1 MALAE
6 QIQSDLTTA
15 MKARDTQTVA
25 TLRLV
30 LAAVKNLRVAAGHTG
45 EVTDEETVELLARQA
60 KQRREAAEAYDG
72 AGRPELAE
80 RERGELVIVERYLPQ
95 QLDDVAL
102 DAVVDEVVA
111 AAGASG
117 PSELGKV
124 MSAVMPRVKG
134 RADGKRVN
142 AAVRRRLTPG

>member
-45 EVTDEETVELLARQA
+45 EVTDEETVELLVRQA

-80 RERGELVIVERYLPQ
+80 RERGELAIVERYLPQ